1 MAQSLAQRMRQWFAK
16 GERLPLGMALT
27 TSAGPGAWAG
37 GGGAADTPALPASY
51 PARVAAAVEQNPI
64 AARAVRLI
72 GEALAAAPL
81 KVDAADAATAAHVR
95 ALVMRT
101 SGGQTLIES
110 LAQALLLHGDAWLQ
124 LIDRGDGTLG
134 ELYALRPDR
143 MTLVVG
149 EDGWPFAADYRA
161 HDAARPGS
169 RAARRLLLEDARGRP
184 SLIHLRVGH
193 PADDHAGAGALAAA
207 GAAIALHNSAARW
220 NRALIDN
227 AARPSGAL
235 VHEAGGGVPL
245 ADAQFERLKA
255 EMAAQFQGSANAGRP
270 MLLDGGLR
278 WQPISLTPAEMDFA
292 ALKDAAARD
301 IACAFGVPPM
311 LLGVPGDATYANYAQ
326 AMKALWRHSLLP
338 MAARILGGIN
348 EALAPWGHDARVSV
362 DLDAVPELSEDRA
375 RLWEMVAGADFL
387 SAAEKRVAVGIGA
400 LVDEPQR

>member
-16 GERLPLGMALT
+16 EERLPLGVNVAT
-27 TSAGPGAWAG
+27 GAPSAWWRGGDEPAPLPVSYAG
-37 GGGAADTPALPASY
+37 
-51 PARVAAAVEQNPI
+51 RVAAAVDTNPI
-64 AARAVRLI
+64 AARAVRLV

-81 KVDAADAATAAHVR
+81 RVDADDAALATRVRSLVR
-95 ALVMRT
+95 AS

-124 LIDRGDGTLG
+124 LIDRGDGTLV
-134 ELYALRPDR
+134 ELFALRPDR
-143 MTLVVG
+143 MTLVTG
-149 EDGWPFAADYRA
+149 DDGWPFAADYRVGDGRVT
-161 HDAARPGS
+161 DAR
-169 RAARRLLLEDARGRP
+169 RVRRLLIEDARGRP
-184 SLIHLRVGH
+184 NLVHLKVGH
-193 PADDHAGAGALAAA
+193 PARDHDGAGALNAA

-235 VHEAGGGVPL
+235 VHEGGAGVPL

-255 EMAAQFQGSANAGRP
+255 EMAAQFQGAANAGRP
-270 MLLDGGLR
+270 LLLDGGLK
-278 WQPISLTPAEMDFA
+278 WQAISLTPAEMDFA

-326 AMKALWRHSLLP
+326 AMKALWRHTLLP
-338 MAARILGGIN
+338 MAGRILGGIN
-348 EALAPWGHDARVSV
+348 EGLAGWGIAARVAV

-375 RLWEMVAGADFL
+375 RLWEMVGAADFL
-387 SAAEKRVAVGIGA
+387 TGAEKRAA
-400 LVDEPQR
+400 LGLGTPNDEPKR